1 MVGEDS
7 EKPLQITYERES
19 GLDVSRPKHGKVWLI
34 SVCLHQAY
42 RATKLGMGGV
52 RSKPEVNFCM
62 QPRF

>member
-34 SVCLHQAY
+34 SVCLQG
-42 RATKLGMGGV
+42 TGGGGAV
-52 RSKPEVNFCM
+52 RLKPEVNFCM
-62 QPRF
+62 